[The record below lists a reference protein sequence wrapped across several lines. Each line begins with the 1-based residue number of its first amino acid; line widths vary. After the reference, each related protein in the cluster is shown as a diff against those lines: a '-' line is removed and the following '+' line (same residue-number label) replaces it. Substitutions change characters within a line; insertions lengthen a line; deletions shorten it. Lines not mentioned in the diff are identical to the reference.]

1 MPWTPDETH
10 CKTTNV
16 RHSKICTGL
25 LTQLSALQ
33 RDHFRGLFRH
43 PVRPVA
49 RENCDSCGRVDRLW
63 SNEPASRTNEINRR
77 ENNLGRKTRIERYA
91 EYRASCQRDRT
102 AYSQQSHCL

>member
-16 RHSKICTGL
+16 PDSKICTGL
-25 LTQLSALQ
+25 LTQLPALQ

-49 RENCDSCGRVDRLW
+49 RENCDSRGRGDRLW
-63 SNEPASRTNEINRR
+63 SNEPASRTKAVDRG

-91 EYRASCQRDRT
+91 DHGSGSQRDRT
-102 AYSQQSHCL
+102 AYPQQSHCL